1 MKPEEAI
8 ELLRNAAGHEEKLTL
23 AAVEI
28 AIGAHPVELQGR
40 LRESVYAAAVPH
52 WFHPAVLCALV
63 DGISSE
69 EAEHLHTV
77 LKGFSFVEK
86 FAARNACNVHERTR
100 LALLRWMAREQP
112 HKYLDLSLRAA
123 RFFTDGSEPY
133 AQIEHIYH
141 ALVVEPGPGSNR
153 LGGLYDQW
161 QNQGR
166 VERLQAL
173 AAMVEEHL
181 AEKRLTGRALAMALD
196 VAATIEWNYRPLAQ
210 TEIRL
215 TQSLYIYRQ
224 LEDER
229 AQSVILDEIGDVQRA
244 RGHLDDALGS
254 FQASLAIAEK
264 LAAHDPANTEW
275 QRDLSISHE
284 KIGDVQRAR
293 EHLDDALGSFQAS
306 LAIREK
312 LAADDPANTE
322 WQRDLSISHEKIGDV
337 QRAREHLDDALG
349 SFQASLA

>member
-28 AIGAHPVELQGR
+28 AITAHPVERQGQ
-40 LRESVYAAAVPH
+40 LRDSVYAAAVPH

-69 EAEHLHTV
+69 ESEHLHNV
-77 LKGFSFVEK
+77 LNGFSFVEN
-86 FAARNACNVHERTR
+86 FAARNACNIHERTR
-100 LALLRWMAREQP
+100 LALLRWMAREHAQ
-112 HKYLDLSLRAA
+112 KYLDLSLRAA
-123 RFFTDGSEPY
+123 KCFRDGSEPY

-141 ALVVEPGPGSNR
+141 ALVAEPEPGSRR

-161 QNQGR
+161 ANQGR

-210 TEIRL
+210 TETRL
-215 TQSLYIYRQ
+215 KQALNMYGDLR
-224 LEDER
+224 DER
-229 AQSVILDEIGDVQRA
+229 AESLILREIGDVQRA
-244 RGHLDDALGS
+244 QGHLDEALGS
-254 FQASLAIAEK
+254 FQASLAIREK

-275 QRDLSISHE
+275 QRDLEISRRYVAE
-284 KIGDVQRAR
+284 TTEAR
-293 EHLDDALGSFQAS
+293 DAH
-306 LAIREK
+306 K
-312 LAADDPANTE
+312 
-322 WQRDLSISHEKIGDV
+322 
-337 QRAREHLDDALG
+337 
-349 SFQASLA
+349 